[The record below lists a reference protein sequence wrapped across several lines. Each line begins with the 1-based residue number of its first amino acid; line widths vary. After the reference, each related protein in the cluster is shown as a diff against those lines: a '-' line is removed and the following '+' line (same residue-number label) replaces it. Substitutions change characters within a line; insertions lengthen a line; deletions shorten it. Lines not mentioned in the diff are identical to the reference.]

1 MGLAHWFD
9 ELAKSA
15 GEADPS
21 RRAALRTAGAGFLGA
36 IAMLAFG
43 GRALADDDD
52 DTKNGKGPKCPAGM
66 AKCSGNCR
74 DVAIDPD
81 NCGGCGKVCPDG
93 SVCRKGVCETQCPPP
108 SCLPP
113 CPPGLAFC
121 NGMCAVTAIDPSNCG
136 ACGRTCPSG
145 QVCVNGQCTTT
156 CPPGQTFCGG
166 SCVSTTTD
174 PNNCG
179 TCGTHCASGVCA
191 NGVCTVASDAACAG
205 KTAGDVCSFTNGS
218 GVCTVS
224 GGGLTCVG
232 TCNAGFANCNGTLA
246 DGCETNIFTSSANC
260 GGCGITCPAGA
271 TCVNGACTFP
281 DAACANKANGDVCT
295 VTNGTGVCTN
305 GQCLVATCNAGFADC
320 NGNRADGCETN
331 TLSDAQNCGAC
342 LHSCAA
348 GQTCVN
354 GVCTTTSCPPGQV
367 LCNGLCITA
376 NSITNCGGCGIVC
389 TFPNATAA
397 CVNGVCAIATCNPGF
412 ANCDGQV
419 ANGCEINTN
428 VDARNCGGCGIVCPT
443 GQSCIGGVCQCPAG
457 TRDCGDGVCHPLT
470 FVCP

>member
-1 MGLAHWFD
+1 M
-9 ELAKSA
+9 
-15 GEADPS
+15 
-21 RRAALRTAGAGFLGA
+21 
-36 IAMLAFG
+36 
-43 GRALADDDD
+43 
-52 DTKNGKGPKCPAGM
+52 
-66 AKCSGNCR
+66 
-74 DVAIDPD
+74 
-81 NCGGCGKVCPDG
+81 
-93 SVCRKGVCETQCPPP
+93 
-108 SCLPP
+108 
-113 CPPGLAFC
+113 
-121 NGMCAVTAIDPSNCG
+121 
-136 ACGRTCPSG
+136 
-145 QVCVNGQCTTT
+145 
-156 CPPGQTFCGG
+156 
-166 SCVSTTTD
+166 
-174 PNNCG
+174 
-179 TCGTHCASGVCA
+179 
-191 NGVCTVASDAACAG
+191 
-205 KTAGDVCSFTNGS
+205 
-218 GVCTVS
+218 
-224 GGGLTCVG
+224 
-232 TCNAGFANCNGTLA
+232 
-246 DGCETNIFTSSANC
+246 
-260 GGCGITCPAGA
+260 
-271 TCVNGACTFP
+271 NGACTFP